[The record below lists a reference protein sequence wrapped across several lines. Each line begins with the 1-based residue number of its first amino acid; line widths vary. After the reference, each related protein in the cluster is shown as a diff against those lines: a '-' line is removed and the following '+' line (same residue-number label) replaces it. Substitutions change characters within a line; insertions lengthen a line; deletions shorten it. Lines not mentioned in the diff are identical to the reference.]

1 MSQNDKELEI
11 LKFWQE
17 QKIFQATLDKPH
29 PAGNFVFYEGP
40 PTANGKPGIHHV
52 LARVFKDLIPRYK
65 TMRGY
70 HVERKSGWDTH
81 GLPVELQVQK
91 ELGLQGKPE
100 IEAYGI
106 EKFNQKCRESVW
118 QFKSEFEELT
128 KRMGFWLDME
138 HPYVTYEN
146 NYIESVWN
154 IIQKIWDQGLIYQ
167 GYKVVPHCPSCGT
180 TLSSH
185 EVAQGYKTVKDRSV
199 YIKFKVSADSKV
211 AKKGDY
217 ILSWTTTPWTLPGN
231 VALAVGEKIDYV
243 RVKIGGDYYIL
254 AENLVS
260 KIFAD
265 TAVDGSQKFAGKD
278 LVGTK
283 YEPLFPGVITA
294 DEKEAF
300 EVVPASF
307 VSTTDGTGVV
317 HTAVMYGV
325 DDFDL
330 GLQFNLPQEHSVD
343 LAGKFLPTVQGFAG
357 MFVKGKTTEEKLI
370 AYLQEHQILLKEEL
384 YEHEYPFCWRCDTP
398 LLYYAKTSWF
408 IAMTKVQAQLVKN
421 AETINWYPNHIK
433 AGRFGEWLNGIK
445 DWAISRERYWGTPLP
460 IWQCQQCDKQRC
472 LGSFAELPIALEDVH
487 RPYID
492 DVILDCECGSAMRR
506 VPEVMDVWFDSG
518 VMPWAQHHYPFEN
531 EHEVDGG
538 GRYPA
543 DFICEA
549 IDQTRGWFYTLLAIS
564 TVLKKGASYKNVICL
579 GHINDSK
586 GQKMSKS
593 KGNIVDP
600 WMIAEKYGID
610 PVRYFF
616 FSVSQPG
623 ETKNFDERQLLEV
636 VKKVFMTLGNCV
648 TFYKMFAPAG
658 PVVPSTD
665 SPDMM
670 DRWIIAKTQELIK
683 TTTEQLEKYQITE
696 SSRGLG
702 EFVNELS
709 TWYIRRS
716 RDRFKSPTDSLP
728 AVQTLAYV
736 LETLSKLL
744 APFTPFTAESLWQ
757 ELGKLEPK
765 SVHLAEWPEVQTG
778 KDDQALLDHMTKL
791 RNLVEAAHAVRSQ
804 AKMKVRQPLARAAI
818 KLQLPEELRQILAE
832 EINVLEINVAAALPE
847 GGSWMPADN
856 AEIALDVALTP
867 ELQTEGNVR
876 ELIRCTNALR
886 KQAKLSPKDSVVIH
900 YQTDS
905 AELKAL
911 IQARVQDL
919 QTATISRSWEEGSLL
934 EQQVVAD
941 INGTSITISLRM

>member
-11 LKFWQE
+11 LKFWQDN
-17 QKIFQATLDKPH
+17 KIFDASLQKPS
-29 PAGNFVFYEGP
+29 PMGNFVFYEGP

-65 TMRGY
+65 TMQGY

-106 EKFNQKCRESVW
+106 EKFNEKCRESVW
-118 QFKSEFEELT
+118 QFKAEFEELT

-138 HPYVTYEN
+138 HPYVTYEQ

-154 IIQKIWDQGLIYQ
+154 IVKKIWDQGLIYQ

-199 YIKFKVSADSKV
+199 YIKFKVAQDSKV

-231 VALAVGEKIDYV
+231 VALAVGERIDYV
-243 RVKIGGDYYIL
+243 RLKIGNDYYIL
-254 AENLVS
+254 AENLV
-260 KIFAD
+260 KQIFPETTEA
-265 TAVDGSQKFAGKD
+265 TKTFAGKD
-278 LVGTK
+278 LVGTT

-294 DEKEAF
+294 DEAEAF
-300 EVVPASF
+300 EVVPADF

-330 GLQFNLPQEHSVD
+330 GLQFGLPQQHTVD
-343 LAGKFLPTVQGFAG
+343 LAGKFLPSVTGFSG
-357 MFVKGKTTEEKLI
+357 MFVKGKTTEDKLL
-370 AYLQEHQILLKEEL
+370 AYLQEHGILLKEDL
-384 YEHEYPFCWRCDTP
+384 YEHEYPFCWRCGTP

-408 IAMTKVQAQLVKN
+408 VAMTKVQSQLVKN
-421 AETINWYPNHIK
+421 AETINWYPSHIK
-433 AGRFGEWLNGIK
+433 KGRFGEWLDGIK

-472 LGSFAELPIALEDVH
+472 IGSFSELPEALADVH

-492 DVILDCECGSAMRR
+492 DVVLDCDCGGTMRR
-506 VPEVMDVWFDSG
+506 VPEVLDVWFDSG
-518 VMPWAQHHYPFEN
+518 AMPWAQHHYPFEH
-531 EHEVDGG
+531 EHQVDSGEL
-538 GRYPA
+538 YPA

-549 IDQTRGWFYTLLAIS
+549 IDQTRGWFYTLLALS
-564 TVLKKGASYKNVICL
+564 TVLKQGASYKNVICL
-579 GHINDSK
+579 GHINDAK

-600 WMIAEKYGID
+600 WMIAEKYGMD

-616 FSVSQPG
+616 FSSSQPG

-636 VKKVFMTLGNCV
+636 VKKVFMTLGNCLA
-648 TFYKMFAPAG
+648 FYKMFAPAG
-658 PVVPSTD
+658 HVTPSAE

-670 DRWIIAKTQELIK
+670 DRWIIAKTQELIA
-683 TTTEQLEKYQITE
+683 TTTEQLEAYQITE
-696 SSRGLG
+696 SSRNLG
-702 EFVNELS
+702 EFINELS

-716 RDRFKSPTDSLP
+716 RDRFKSADSLP

-736 LETLSKLL
+736 LTTLSKLL
-744 APFTPFTAESLWQ
+744 APFTPFTADGLWRD
-757 ELGKLEPK
+757 LGHVEPK
-765 SVHLAEWPEVQTG
+765 SVHLAAWPTVQLEHYD
-778 KDDQALLDHMTKL
+778 KELLGDMDKL
-791 RNLVEAAHAVRSQ
+791 RSLVESAHAVRSQ
-804 AKMKVRQPLARAAI
+804 AKLKVRQPLARAAI
-818 KLQLPEELRQILAE
+818 KLDLPETLRQILAE
-832 EINVLEINVAAALPE
+832 EINVLEITVDQTLPS
-847 GGSWMPADN
+847 GGSWMPADSG
-856 AEIALDVALTP
+856 EIALDVAMNP
-867 ELQTEGNVR
+867 ELQAEGNIR
-876 ELIRCTNALR
+876 ELVRCTNALR

-900 YQTDS
+900 YQTES
-905 AELKAL
+905 AELKEL
-911 IQARVQDL
+911 IQKRSEDL
-919 QTATISRSWEEGSLL
+919 QIATISRSWEEASLFT
-934 EQQVVAD
+934 EQTAAD
-941 INGTSITISLRM
+941 INGTPITISLRM